1 MVRKITTVIDFPK
14 LCGPDCVPVVVPK
27 NYKPD
32 LSFIS
37 ADLFKMHLKEHCFP
51 DCWKALSFASMFQN
65 DGEVCG

>member
-32 LSFIS
+32 LSFVS
-37 ADLFKMHLKEHCFP
+37 AFERTL
-51 DCWKALSFASMFQN
+51 LSRLLEGLIFCLHVS
-65 DGEVCG
+65 E